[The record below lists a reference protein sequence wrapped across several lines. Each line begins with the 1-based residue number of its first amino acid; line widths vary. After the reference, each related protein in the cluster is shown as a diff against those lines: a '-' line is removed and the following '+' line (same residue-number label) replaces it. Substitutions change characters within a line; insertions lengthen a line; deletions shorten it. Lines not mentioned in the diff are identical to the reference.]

1 MQKIDVQKE
10 LEALRAEIDLLKKEK
25 QSQGSALNT
34 KIKEKLSESEAKLKE
49 KKDDA
54 ISALKTGASNTQE
67 SMSNLIDTIQNDYK
81 KISTTSLIT
90 IFVLGAV
97 VGRLLK

>member
-10 LEALRAEIDLLKKEK
+10 LEALRAEIDLFKKEQK
-25 QSQGSALNT
+25 SQGSTINT
-34 KIKEKLSESEAKLKE
+34 NIKEKVSESEAKLKE
-49 KKDDA
+49 KKEEV
-54 ISALKTGASNTQE
+54 ISTLKTGASNTQE
-67 SMSNLIDTIQNDYK
+67 SMSNLIDTIQSDYK